1 MTEWAEVYKDEE
13 RKDKSRNQILIYK
26 EMQNKDPATV
36 FPVALCIQGLLGEF
50 RVD

>member
-26 EMQNKDPATV
+26 EMQNKDPAMV

-50 RVD
+50 